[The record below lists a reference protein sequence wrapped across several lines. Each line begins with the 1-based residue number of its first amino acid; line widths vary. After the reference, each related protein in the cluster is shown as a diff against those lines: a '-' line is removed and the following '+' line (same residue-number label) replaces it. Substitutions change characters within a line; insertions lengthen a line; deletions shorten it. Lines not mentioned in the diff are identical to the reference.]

1 VRRLLF
7 ATIVVFLLGSLALV
21 LSGHRGAASE
31 SPPRPSPRAVISS
44 SASSDGPPS
53 LRPARVDARRF
64 LAAFLA
70 FEAGDQTPRT
80 RRAVRATSGRR
91 LAGQILAAPRTSAG
105 ARGPVAVGH
114 LRALRLHRLPGDT
127 GLLLASGTAIRPG
140 GPEAFSF
147 IFARRGGRWLAI
159 APGE

>member
-1 VRRLLF
+1 VHRLVF
-7 ATIVVFLLGSLALV
+7 ASIVLVLLGSLALV
-21 LSGHRGAASE
+21 VSGHRGAASG
-31 SPPRPSPRAVISS
+31 SHPRPSPPTVISS
-44 SASSDGPPS
+44 STASDTSPSDP
-53 LRPARVDARRF
+53 PARVDARRF

-70 FEAGDQTPRT
+70 SEAGDQTPRT

-114 LRALRLHRLPGDT
+114 LRALRLHRLPGHT

-147 IFARRGGRWLAI
+147 LFARRGGRWLAI